1 MARKSRKPGKCVDIK
16 VPATVPVISLVGIY
30 TRLSI
35 EDNGYESKDSIQNQI
50 AFLKEYVEKQEDG
63 FKLVKIYVDNGTT
76 GTNFDREE
84 WNRMLSDIKAG
95 KINCVVVKDFSR
107 LGRNYIEVGNYLEK
121 VFPFL
126 GVRIIAVNENFD
138 SEKQTF
144 ENSMLMN
151 SLTNIV
157 NEYYARD
164 ISKKVTQS
172 KRTMQKNGEFV
183 SGVLPYGYMRASGRE
198 KSDKDKKKLV
208 IDPES
213 ADVVKKIFEWR
224 LQKKGCTVIANHLNE
239 LAIPSP
245 GMYRYMNG
253 NQSFKRSSNVK
264 WKSKHIAGILAN
276 PVYLGHMVQG
286 KTRCSYF
293 EKNGKLR
300 FLPKEDWIIVEGTH
314 EPLITQEQFDAV
326 AVMAEESRKR
336 HVQQMEIH
344 RNISHTENPM
354 RKRIFC
360 GQCGSL
366 MTRRSRVKN
375 RKRDYCYFCSASKS
389 KIGIH
394 CTNTHIHEIP
404 LMEAVIEATDRQ
416 LRLLGKIETSW
427 SRQKQSEEYRKKE
440 KETEQQKEDLEEA
453 VSRIKLLK
461 QEIYADMKEG
471 LLSPDDYE
479 YEKKRLQKKLGEYN
493 ATMRSLMEGKKME
506 KELEK
511 VLGQYR
517 QNVLE
522 MEGVGMADD
531 VISMKLLDALIDKIV
546 VFSPEKIE
554 VTYSFADELEK
565 WCQVLQANIPQ
576 EREWED

>member
-1 MARKSRKPGKCVDIK
+1 MARKSRKQNKNVD
-16 VPATVPVISLVGIY
+16 AVISATTLAKNYVGIY

-35 EDNGYESKDSIQNQI
+35 EDNGYDTKDSIQNQI
-50 AFLKEYVEKQEDG
+50 AFLKEYVEGQED
-63 FKLVKIYVDNGTT
+63 KLQLINVYVDNGTT
-76 GTNFDREE
+76 GTNFDREQ

-121 VFPFL
+121 IFPFL
-126 GVRIIAVNENFD
+126 GTRIIAVNEKFD
-138 SEKQTF
+138 SDKQSF

-164 ISKKVTQS
+164 ISKKITQT
-172 KRTMQKNGEFV
+172 KRTMQMNGECV
-183 SGVLPYGYMRASGRE
+183 SGVVPYGYN
-198 KSDKDKKKLV
+198 KSEEDRKKLV
-208 IDPES
+208 VDKES
-213 ADVVKKIFEWR
+213 ADVVKKIFGWR
-224 LQKKGCTVIANHLNE
+224 LQKKGCTTIANYLNE

-253 NQSFKRSSNVK
+253 NQSFKRSSNTK
-264 WKSKHIAGILAN
+264 WKSKHVAGILTN

-293 EKNGKLR
+293 EQDGKLR

-314 EPLITQEQFDAV
+314 EPLVTQEQFDVVMA
-326 AVMAEESRKR
+326 MAEESRKR
-336 HVQQMEIH
+336 YIEQIEAHKNIPHV
-344 RNISHTENPM
+344 ENPL

-366 MTRRSRVKN
+366 MTRRSRVEN
-375 RKRDYCYFCSASKS
+375 GKRDYCYFCNAPKS
-389 KIGIH
+389 KIGVY
-394 CTNTHIHEIP
+394 CTNTYIHEIP
-404 LMEAVIEATDRQ
+404 LMEAITEATDRQ
-416 LRLLGKIETSW
+416 LRLLGRIESRW
-427 SRQKQSEEYRKKE
+427 NRQKQSEEYKIKE
-440 KETEQQKEDLEEA
+440 KETENQKKDLEEA
-453 VSRIKLLK
+453 VNRIKILG

-471 LLSPDDYE
+471 LLSPADYE
-479 YEKKRLQKKLGEYN
+479 YEKKRLSKKLEEYD
-493 ATMRSLMEGKKME
+493 AAMASLMESDRME
-506 KELEK
+506 KELEE
-511 VLGQYR
+511 VLGRYR

-522 MEGVGMADD
+522 LEGVGMSDD
-531 VISMKLLDALIDKIV
+531 VISMELLDTLIDKIV
-546 VFSPEKIE
+546 VYSPEKVE

-565 WCQVLQANIPQ
+565 WYQELQTDIPQ

>member
-1 MARKSRKPGKCVDIK
+1 MARKSRKAGKCVDMKASVAILAK
-16 VPATVPVISLVGIY
+16 SLVGIY

-50 AFLKEYVEKQEDG
+50 AFLKEYIERHEDDFELVE
-63 FKLVKIYVDNGTT
+63 VYVDNGTT

-84 WNRMLSDIKAG
+84 WNRMVSDIKAG

-126 GVRIIAVNENFD
+126 GVRVIAVNENFD

-164 ISKKVTQS
+164 ISKKITQT
-172 KRTMQKNGEFV
+172 KRTMQKNGECV
-183 SGVLPYGYMRASGRE
+183 SGVLPYGYK
-198 KSDKDKKKLV
+198 KSDKDRKKLV
-208 IDPES
+208 IDQES

-224 LQKKGCTVIANHLNE
+224 LQKKGCTVIANYLNE

-253 NQSFKRSSNVK
+253 NQSFKRSSNAK
-264 WKSKHIAGILAN
+264 WKSKHVVGILSN

-293 EKNGKLR
+293 EQEGKLR
-300 FLPKEDWIIVEGTH
+300 FLPQEDWIIVEGTH
-314 EPLITQEQFDAV
+314 EPLVTQEQFDAV
-326 AVMAEESRKR
+326 AAMAEESRKK
-336 HVQQMEIH
+336 HLQQMEAHKDIAH
-344 RNISHTENPM
+344 VENPL
-354 RKRIFC
+354 RKKVFC

-366 MTRRSRVKN
+366 MIRRSRVGN
-375 RKRDYCYFCSASKS
+375 GKRDYCFFCGAPKL
-389 KIGIH
+389 KLGVH

-404 LMEAVIEATDRQ
+404 LMEAVTEATDRQ
-416 LRLLGKIETSW
+416 LRLLGKIESGW
-427 SRQKQSEEYRKKE
+427 NRQKQSEEYKKKEQITESRKK
-440 KETEQQKEDLEEA
+440 DLEEA
-453 VSRIKLLK
+453 IDRVKK
-461 QEIYADMKEG
+461 QKEEIYADRKEG

-479 YEKKRLQKKLGEYN
+479 YEKKRLVKKLEEYD
-493 ATMRSLMEGKKME
+493 AAMESLMKDSRME
-506 KELEK
+506 KEMEDVLE
-511 VLGQYR
+511 R
-517 QNVLE
+517 HRENVLNLKG
-522 MEGVGMADD
+522 EGIADD
-531 VISMKLLDALIDKIV
+531 VISMDLLDTLVKKIV
-546 VFSPEKIE
+546 VYSPERVK
-554 VTYSFADELEK
+554 VTFAFSDELEEWTRK
-565 WCQVLQANIPQ
+565 LQTDAPR
-576 EREWED
+576 EREWES

>member
-1 MARKSRKPGKCVDIK
+1 MARKSRKQSKCVDVK
-16 VPATVPVISLVGIY
+16 VPVAPVKSLVGIY

-50 AFLKEYVEKQEDG
+50 AFLKEYVENQKDN
-63 FKLVKIYVDNGTT
+63 FKLVKVYVDNGTT

-84 WNRMLSDIKAG
+84 WNHMLNDIKTG
-95 KINCVVVKDFSR
+95 EINCVVVKDFSR

-126 GVRIIAVNENFD
+126 GVRVIAVNENFD

-151 SLTNIV
+151 SLINIV

-164 ISKKVTQS
+164 ISKKVTQT
-172 KRTMQKNGEFV
+172 KRTMQKNGECV
-183 SGVLPYGYMRASGRE
+183 SGVLPYGY
-198 KSDKDKKKLV
+198 KKLDKDRKKLV

-224 LQKKGCTVIANHLNE
+224 LQKKGCTTIANYLNE

-253 NQSFKRSSNVK
+253 NHSFKRSSNAK
-264 WKSKHIAGILAN
+264 WKSKHVVGILAN

-293 EKNGKLR
+293 EQGGKLR
-300 FLPKEDWIIVEGTH
+300 FLLKEDWIIVEGMH
-314 EPLITQEQFDAV
+314 EPLITQEQFDVV

-336 HVQQMEIH
+336 HGQQMEVHKDIPH
-344 RNISHTENPM
+344 MQNPLRN
-354 RKRIFC
+354 RIFC
-360 GQCGSL
+360 GQCDSL

-375 RKRDYCYFCSASKS
+375 GKRDYCYFCNAPKS
-389 KIGIH
+389 KIGVH

-404 LMEAVIEATDRQ
+404 LMEAVTEATDRQ
-416 LRLLGKIETSW
+416 LRLLGKIENSW
-427 SRQKQSEEYRKKE
+427 NRQKQSEDYKKKE
-440 KETEQQKEDLEEA
+440 KGILSQKKDLEEA
-453 VSRIKLLK
+453 VNRIKILR

-471 LLSPDDYE
+471 LLSPTDYE
-479 YEKKRLQKKLGEYN
+479 YERKRLTKKLEEYDT
-493 ATMRSLMEGKKME
+493 AIASLMEGDRME
-506 KELEK
+506 KEVEE
-511 VLGQYR
+511 VLGRYR
-517 QNVLE
+517 QSVLE
-522 MEGVGMADD
+522 LEGVGRSDD
-531 VISMKLLDALIDKIV
+531 VISMELLDLLIDKIV
-546 VFSPEKIE
+546 VYSPEKVE

-565 WCQVLQANIPQ
+565 WCQELQADIPQ
-576 EREWED
+576 EREWGD

>member
-1 MARKSRKPGKCVDIK
+1 MARKSRKFSKCTDLK
-16 VPATVPVISLVGIY
+16 APAAVPVVSLVGIY

-50 AFLKEYVEKQEDG
+50 AFLKEYVEKQEDD
-63 FKLVKIYVDNGTT
+63 FRLVKVYVDNGTT

-84 WNRMLSDIKAG
+84 WNRMIGDIKAG
-95 KINCVVVKDFSR
+95 EINCVVVKDFSR

-126 GVRIIAVNENFD
+126 GVRVIAVNENFD
-138 SEKQTF
+138 SEKQIF

-164 ISKKVTQS
+164 ISKKVTQT
-172 KRTMQKNGEFV
+172 KQTMQKNGECA
-183 SGVLPYGYMRASGRE
+183 SGVLPYGYK
-198 KSDKDKKKLV
+198 KSNKDRKKLV

-224 LQKKGCTVIANHLNE
+224 LQKKGCTVIANYLNE

-245 GMYRYMNG
+245 GMYRYMSG

-293 EKNGKLR
+293 EQNGKLQ

-336 HVQQMEIH
+336 HVQQMEVH
-344 RNISHTENPM
+344 RDIPHTENSL
-354 RKRIFC
+354 RKKIFC
-360 GQCGSL
+360 GQCDSL

-375 RKRDYCYFCSASKS
+375 GKRDYCYFCNAPKS
-389 KIGIH
+389 KIGVY
-394 CTNTHIHEIP
+394 CANTHIHEIP
-404 LMEAVIEATDRQ
+404 LMEAVTEATDRQ
-416 LRLLGKIETSW
+416 FRLLGKIENHW
-427 SRQKQSEEYRKKE
+427 SRLKQSEDYKKKE
-440 KETEQQKEDLEEA
+440 KDKENQKKDLEEA
-453 VSRIKLLK
+453 VNRIKILR

-471 LLSPDDYE
+471 LLSPADYE
-479 YEKKRLQKKLGEYN
+479 YEKKRLSKKLEEYD
-493 ATMRSLMEGKKME
+493 AAIASLMKGDRTE
-506 KELEK
+506 KEVEE

-517 QNVLE
+517 KSVLE
-522 MEGVGMADD
+522 LGGAGTSDD
-531 VISMKLLDALIDKIV
+531 VISMELLDLLIDKIIV
-546 VFSPEKIE
+546 YSPEKVEI
-554 VTYSFADELEK
+554 TYSFANELEK
-565 WCQVLQANIPQ
+565 WCQELQADIPQ
-576 EREWED
+576 EREWEN

>member
-1 MARKSRKPGKCVDIK
+1 MARKSRKQNKSADTKI
-16 VPATVPVISLVGIY
+16 PAAVPVKNCVGIY

-35 EDNGYESKDSIQNQI
+35 EDNGYGTKDSIQNQI
-50 AFLKEYVEKQEDG
+50 AFLKEYVEGQED
-63 FKLVKIYVDNGTT
+63 KLQLIKVYVDNGTT

-121 VFPFL
+121 IFPFL
-126 GVRIIAVNENFD
+126 GTRIIAVNENFD

-164 ISKKVTQS
+164 ISKKVTQT
-172 KRTMQKNGEFV
+172 KRTMQKNGECV
-183 SGVLPYGYMRASGRE
+183 SGVLPYGYTRAGRRE
-198 KSDKDKKKLV
+198 KSDKDRKKLV
-208 IDPES
+208 IDRES

-224 LQKKGCTVIANHLNE
+224 LQKKGCTVIANYLNE

-253 NQSFKRSSNVK
+253 NQSFKRSSNAK
-264 WKSKHIAGILAN
+264 WKSKHVAAILVN

-293 EKNGKLR
+293 EHNGKLR
-300 FLPKEDWIIVEGTH
+300 FLPKEDWIIAEGMH

-326 AVMAEESRKR
+326 TAMAEESRKG
-336 HVQQMEIH
+336 HMQQMEVH
-344 RNISHTENPM
+344 RDIPHTENPL

-360 GQCGSL
+360 GQCDGL

-375 RKRDYCYFCSASKS
+375 GKRDYCYFCSASKS
-389 KIGIH
+389 KTGVH
-394 CTNTHIHEIP
+394 CTNTYIHEIP
-404 LMEAVIEATDRQ
+404 LMEAVTEATDWQ
-416 LRLLGKIETSW
+416 LRVLGKIENSW
-427 SRQKQSEEYRKKE
+427 NRQKQPEEYKKKE
-440 KETEQQKEDLEEA
+440 KEIENQKKDLEED
-453 VSRIKLLK
+453 VNRIKILR
-461 QEIYADMKEG
+461 QEIYEDMKKG
-471 LLSPDDYE
+471 QLSQADYE
-479 YEKKRLQKKLGEYN
+479 YEKKRLEKKLEEYDIGM
-493 ATMRSLMEGKKME
+493 ASFMEGNGME
-506 KELEK
+506 KEVK
-511 VLGQYR
+511 GA
-517 QNVLE
+517 E
-522 MEGVGMADD
+522 MSDD
-531 VISMKLLDALIDKIV
+531 VISMELLDTLIDKIMV
-546 VFSPEKIE
+546 YSPKKVE

-565 WCQVLQANIPQ
+565 WCQELLVH
-576 EREWED
+576 